1 VSKLS
6 LQPIANDKMYL
17 DDDGTVFHVFIDC
30 IDKDIAEE
38 NIASLGHIKKI
49 IDMNSVETKDN
60 IVA

>member
-1 VSKLS
+1 
-6 LQPIANDKMYL
+6 MYL